1 MNKKKSRGAENP
13 ASIPAINNL
22 FALIPENFEKEYFE
36 KLLKN
41 EHLFLERI
49 VSEGHI
55 TPFDTWLC
63 ENTDEWVIVLS
74 GSAKL
79 SFQNDN
85 STVELQAGDY
95 LTIPAGTY
103 HRVEWTDPNTKT
115 VWLALHFNSG
125 IKD

>member
-1 MNKKKSRGAENP
+1 MNKKKSPGVKSP
-13 ASIPAINNL
+13 ARVPAVNNL
-22 FALIPENFEKEYFE
+22 FALIPENLEKEYFE

-41 EHLFLERI
+41 EHFFLEKI
-49 VSEGHI
+49 VSEGQI
-55 TPFDTWLC
+55 TPPDTWLC

-79 SFQNDN
+79 SFKNDN

-95 LTIPAGTY
+95 LTIPAGTH

-115 VWLALHFNSG
+115 VWLALHYDSG